1 MTAII
6 FTMFVLT
13 NQVIGLTIS
22 TYILYNKV
30 GNRPTLCYVYAPHTE
45 SFNRCSRR
53 VSSIYGVLRLS
64 HAGLLLHVGLC
75 FDHNVL
81 ESVERLV
88 HPTLHAW
95 VEWEDPRRSGF
106 PNQLFTRSPLAQ
118 RGRRQCQVLRDI
130 RPWEVG
136 MHTTDDKK
144 VERVSDE

>member
-1 MTAII
+1 MTAVI

-88 HPTLHAW
+88 HPTLHA
-95 VEWEDPRRSGF
+95 
-106 PNQLFTRSPLAQ
+106 
-118 RGRRQCQVLRDI
+118 
-130 RPWEVG
+130 
-136 MHTTDDKK
+136 
-144 VERVSDE
+144 